1 MQRTFVVGCPRSGT
15 TIVQAMLAR
24 HPQVFTLPETGFF
37 PRLLGGLHFRL
48 GDEDARKP
56 RRRKLARLL
65 GLTRRYG
72 RREFMELQ
80 QCLLGSEQA
89 LSRAPWFQDDCVARF
104 IDILDGLAEQGGRSM
119 WIEKTPHHLHYLPEI
134 ERYLPDAR
142 VIHVIRPG
150 IDVLASI
157 TDAELRYNNKS
168 FSGGLMQWV
177 GRWNRAAE
185 MHRSRIGVRNHHFV
199 FLEDLMHN
207 PAEEWQRLC
216 KFLDLPTQV
225 ELDQTC
231 HQNIADP
238 KMEPWKRSALS
249 GLPHQTESKVDSLF
263 GPQLREWLRERLS
276 SYEDLYA
283 ASSLAYNREDS
294 FLAPVPMRTLETE
307 LADAEIGVAALGDG
321 HVRVA

>member
-1 MQRTFVVGCPRSGT
+1 
-15 TIVQAMLAR
+15 MLAR

-37 PRLLGGLHFRL
+37 PRLLGGLHHRL
-48 GDEDARKP
+48 GDEGAKQG
-56 RRRKLARLL
+56 RRNLARRL
-65 GLTRRYG
+65 GLTRHYG
-72 RREFMELQ
+72 RSEFMELQ
-80 QCLLGSEQA
+80 RNLLGPEQP
-89 LSRAPWFQDDCVARF
+89 LCRAPLFQDDCVARF
-104 IDILDGLAEQGGRSM
+104 IGILDDLAMQGGRSM
-119 WIEKTPHHLHYLPEI
+119 WLEKTPHHLHYLPEI

-177 GRWNRAAE
+177 GRWNRAADV
-185 MHRSRIGVRNHHFV
+185 HRSRIGVRNHHFV

-216 KFLDLPTQV
+216 KFLELPMQV

-238 KMEPWKRSALS
+238 KAEPWKRDALS
-249 GLPHQTESKVDSLF
+249 GLPHPTESKVESLF
-263 GPQLREWLRERLS
+263 GPQMREWLRERLF
-276 SYEDLYA
+276 SYEELYA
-283 ASSLAYNREDS
+283 ASSLAFNREDS
-294 FLAPVPMRTLETE
+294 FQPVVPIRTAEADVAEAGIGLLAS
-307 LADAEIGVAALGDG
+307 ADG
-321 HVRVA
+321 HFRVA

>member
-1 MQRTFVVGCPRSGT
+1 
-15 TIVQAMLAR
+15 MLAR

-37 PRLLGGLHFRL
+37 PRLLGGLHHRL
-48 GDEDARKP
+48 GDEDAKP
-56 RRRKLARLL
+56 RRRKLARRL

-72 RREFMELQ
+72 RREFMQLQ
-80 QCLLGSEQA
+80 QSLLGPEQP
-89 LSRAPWFQDDCVARF
+89 LSRAPWFQDDCVTRF

-119 WIEKTPHHLHYLPEI
+119 WIEKTPHHLHYLREI
-134 ERYLPDAR
+134 ERYLPHAR

-177 GRWNRAAE
+177 GRWNRAADV
-185 MHRSRIGVRNHHFV
+185 HRSRIGMRNHHFV

-216 KFLDLPTQV
+216 HFLGLSTHV

-238 KMEPWKRSALS
+238 KAEPWKRDALS
-249 GLPHQTESKVDSLF
+249 GLPHQAESKVDSLF

-276 SYEDLYA
+276 SYEELYA
-283 ASSLAYNREDS
+283 ASSLSFNREDS
-294 FLAPVPMRTLETE
+294 FQATIRPVEAE
-307 LADAEIGVAALGDG
+307 AVDAAAVADGR
-321 HVRVA
+321 VRVA